1 MFAKSIG
8 KSVEPFLM
16 RSEQLLAAVTA
27 RNRTIVAVTSRRL
40 LILRTSGA
48 FTPKVTAVLG
58 EAPIGAQPAEEL
70 ARALALARAS

>member
-1 MFAKSIG
+1 MYARSIQ
-8 KSVEPFLM
+8 PFLM